1 MLDLLITG
9 GRVVL
14 NNRVEFTNIGIRN
27 GKIIRIGSIEQKEA
41 RQTID
46 ANGQLVFPGAVD
58 THVHIS
64 EPGRT
69 EWEGFETGSKS
80 LAAGGTTTYL
90 EMPLNA
96 LPATTNSKNLQLK
109 LEAAKKQNYIDYG
122 FYGGLTP
129 DNLDE
134 LAALA
139 DSDVVAFKCFLS
151 TCGSDEPGD
160 FKNVDE
166 HTLLEGMRL
175 LAKKDQLLCIHAE
188 DADLTDTLEAE
199 MVAREQTSADD
210 YVASR
215 PILAEVIAVKQ
226 ALEAAKETGCALH
239 FVHISSAEAIQ
250 VIQAA
255 KMEGVDVTVESCPHY
270 FTLSAEEL
278 DVLGTLAKCQPPL
291 RSKAEVE
298 KLWGC
303 LLRGEI
309 DWLASDHSPCTPDLK
324 QGNFFSA
331 WGGISGCQNTVD
343 LMFDEAVKKRKM
355 PIVDFAQLIATKP
368 AKRMHLSQ
376 KGEIAVGKDADL
388 FFLDENQTYTVS
400 EDQLFYKN
408 KHTPYTGREIG
419 CKITRVLVRGTIVY
433 DALDG
438 FAKKRIGQFVR
449 PNKTQQ
455 G

>member
-14 NNRVEFTNIGIRN
+14 NNRVEATDIGINN
-27 GKIIRIGSIEQKEA
+27 GKIIRIGTIEPKEA
-41 RQTID
+41 TQIID
-46 ANGQLVFPGAVD
+46 AKGQLVFPGAVD

-69 EWEGFETGSKS
+69 EWEGFETGSKA

-96 LPATTNSKNLQLK
+96 LPATTNRKNLQLK
-109 LEAAKKQNYIDYG
+109 LDAAKTKNYIDYG

-134 LAALA
+134 LTDLA

-160 FKNVDE
+160 FKNVDGT
-166 HTLLEGMRL
+166 TLIEGMSI

-188 DADLTDTLEAE
+188 DAGLTDRLEAE
-199 MVAREQTSADD
+199 MMARGQTSAED

-226 ALEAAKETGCALH
+226 ALDAAKKTGCSLH
-239 FVHISSAEAIQ
+239 FVHISSAEAIE

-255 KMEGVDVTVESCPHY
+255 KAEGVDVTVESCPHY
-270 FTLSAEEL
+270 FVLSAEEL
-278 DVLGTLAKCQPPL
+278 QELGTLAKCQPPL
-291 RSKAEVE
+291 RSKAEME

-303 LLRGEI
+303 LMRGEI
-309 DWLASDHSPCTPDLK
+309 DWLASDHSPCTIELK
-324 QGNFFSA
+324 QGDFFTA
-331 WGGISGCQNTVD
+331 WGAFQVVRIR
-343 LMFDEAVKKRKM
+343 LM
-355 PIVDFAQLIATKP
+355 
-368 AKRMHLSQ
+368 
-376 KGEIAVGKDADL
+376 
-388 FFLDENQTYTVS
+388 
-400 EDQLFYKN
+400 
-408 KHTPYTGREIG
+408 
-419 CKITRVLVRGTIVY
+419 
-433 DALDG
+433 
-438 FAKKRIGQFVR
+438 
-449 PNKTQQ
+449 
-455 G
+455 